1 MKGRLAAIIQSK
13 GKKATIEFL
22 TKARVSTAKYMDDW
36 LQNEDFTTLR
46 SNDDWHNLLVALDF
60 TAPEVKVFKD
70 LGSELRTSLISIGL
84 NARLQM
90 AESVSSKEWE
100 KVLQGEIVTK
110 TLDDYGDADFILALV
125 VKVDS
130 SISKCEIDD
139 IRKVMEG

>member
-1 MKGRLAAIIQSK
+1 
-13 GKKATIEFL
+13 
-22 TKARVSTAKYMDDW
+22 MDDW